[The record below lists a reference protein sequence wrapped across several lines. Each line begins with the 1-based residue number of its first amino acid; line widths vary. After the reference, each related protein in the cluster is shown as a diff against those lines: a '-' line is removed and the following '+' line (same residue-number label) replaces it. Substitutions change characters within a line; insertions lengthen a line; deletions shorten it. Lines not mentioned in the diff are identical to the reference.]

1 MTNNLAVVDAPSSK
15 GTGNESDMEQLILW
29 DPDVILF
36 APQSI
41 YATVDGDATWQS
53 LKAIRNGSYYEVP
66 FGPYNWMGFPP
77 SVNRYL
83 GMLWMGSLLYPEYVD
98 YDLYTEVA
106 RYYKLFYHC
115 DLTQEQFDALTAN
128 STGKK

>member
-1 MTNNLAVVDAPSSK
+1 M
-15 GTGNESDMEQLILW
+15 
-29 DPDVILF
+29 
-36 APQSI
+36 
-41 YATVDGDATWQS
+41 DGDATWQS
-53 LKAIRNGSYYEVP
+53 LKAIRNGDYYEVP

-83 GMLWMGSLLYPEYVD
+83 GMLWMGSLLYPAYVD

>member
-1 MTNNLAVVDAPSSK
+1 MTPPGRASRPS
-15 GTGNESDMEQLILW
+15 ERQLH
-29 DPDVILF
+29 
-36 APQSI
+36 
-41 YATVDGDATWQS
+41 
-53 LKAIRNGSYYEVP
+53 EVP
-66 FGPYNWMGFPP
+66 FGLYNWMEFPP

-83 GMLWMGSLLYPEYVD
+83 GMLWMGSLLYPKYVD

-128 STGKK
+128 STGEEIGKMQRASPGFRVGSSLTGGGRL